1 MELTATQVYVLTTV
15 VLVLNMLGLWIYS
28 GTVRGKTKTTPNEED
43 ARTIL
48 KGSRLEETDPPEV
61 RRALRAHANAVA
73 NIVPFLFIAYLYVTV
88 AAPKAMTALIV
99 CGVFVLARLG
109 HSFAYLNGKQPWR
122 SMAWGVGLLVTLVTV
137 VLLLIGAWA

>member
-1 MELTATQVYVLTTV
+1 MDLTATQVYVLTTV

-48 KGSRLEETDPPEV
+48 KGSRLEEVDPPEV

-73 NIVPFLFIAYLYVTV
+73 NIVPFLFVAYLYVTV
-88 AAPKAMTALIV
+88 AAPKPMTALIV
-99 CGVFVLARLG
+99 CGVFTLARLG
-109 HSFAYLNGKQPWR
+109 HSFAYVNGKQPWR
-122 SMAWGVGLLVTLVTV
+122 SMAWGIGLLVTLVTV
-137 VLLLIGAWA
+137 VLLLVGAWA